1 MGDRIETLATYV
13 GDMHALEK
21 HLLEAFE
28 RQLNLTEDSP
38 QAHQVVQQLVDSS
51 RRHIDQLE
59 QRLTAIGH
67 PSKGVT
73 DTVKAAVAGIFG
85 VAAGAIDHVRPQSVS
100 KALRDSYTAI
110 NHAIISYIMLQTSGL
125 ALNDTETATLAVQLL
140 QDSVH
145 NAQAIASVMPSLVV
159 QDISDDV
166 GNVSSDAASQVTGNQ
181 QLGFLYQAASGQ
193 TQSAGA

>member
-85 VAAGAIDHVRPQSVS
+85 VAAGARMPNQVS
-100 KALRDSYTAI
+100 TSNPGSPDSAI
-110 NHAIISYIMLQTSGL
+110 
-125 ALNDTETATLAVQLL
+125 
-140 QDSVH
+140 
-145 NAQAIASVMPSLVV
+145 
-159 QDISDDV
+159 V
-166 GNVSSDAASQVTGNQ
+166 GNSVNAGTRRALVTASPRRRPAFTCGPID
-181 QLGFLYQAASGQ
+181 
-193 TQSAGA
+193 

>member
-1 MGDRIETLATYV
+1 
-13 GDMHALEK
+13 
-21 HLLEAFE
+21 
-28 RQLNLTEDSP
+28 
-38 QAHQVVQQLVDSS
+38 
-51 RRHIDQLE
+51 
-59 QRLTAIGH
+59 
-67 PSKGVT
+67 VT
-73 DTVKAAVAGIFG
+73 DAVKAGVAGIFG